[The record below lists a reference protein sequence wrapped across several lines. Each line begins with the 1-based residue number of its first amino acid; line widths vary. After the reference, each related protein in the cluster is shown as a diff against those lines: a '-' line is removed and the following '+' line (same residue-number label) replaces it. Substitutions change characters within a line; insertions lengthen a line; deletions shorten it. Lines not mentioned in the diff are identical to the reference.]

1 MINNHET
8 RKKRLRYRTSHTGT
22 RETDILLGGFVDRYV
37 NSFNTKQIQDLED
50 LLNGANDPDILDYI
64 TARQPL
70 PRNFN
75 NDTISL
81 LLRYVRER

>member
-1 MINNHET
+1 MIKNDET

-64 TARQPL
+64 TARRPL

-75 NDTISL
+75 NDTILL